1 LSFTAIAALIDNHL
15 SYPEG
20 KRFAAIFGASPS
32 KGARSPLLWN
42 AAFKAQGIEAQM
54 LPMDIPSERL
64 APLLAALDANP
75 NFVGGAI
82 AMPHKESV
90 ARWLGERV
98 TPEARAIGAVN
109 CLYRDTAGRL
119 MGTNTDG
126 EGAVVSYEKQVGSLS
141 GKSAVLLG
149 PGGAGKAV
157 AAFLARA
164 VKPHGRVTICGR
176 APMDH
181 LRLGA
186 AAWTDWKTIDFLLP
200 ATDVLVNCTSIG
212 AAAQIG
218 QSPLS
223 LEQVSKLPAHA
234 VVFDIIYQPSPSALL
249 QLAHQRGLQT
259 FDGAAMN
266 LEQAVL
272 AFGYA
277 VPQVA
282 DRASVSRAM
291 ELAKQAL
298 N

>member
-1 LSFTAIAALIDNHL
+1 
-15 SYPEG
+15 
-20 KRFAAIFGASPS
+20 
-32 KGARSPLLWN
+32 
-42 AAFKAQGIEAQM
+42 
-54 LPMDIPSERL
+54 
-64 APLLAALDANP
+64 
-75 NFVGGAI
+75 
-82 AMPHKESV
+82 
-90 ARWLGERV
+90 
-98 TPEARAIGAVN
+98 
-109 CLYRDTAGRL
+109 
-119 MGTNTDG
+119 
-126 EGAVVSYEKQVGSLS
+126 
-141 GKSAVLLG
+141 
-149 PGGAGKAV
+149 
-157 AAFLARA
+157 
-164 VKPHGRVTICGR
+164 
-176 APMDH
+176 MDH

-249 QLAHQRGLQT
+249 QLAHQRSLRT

-277 VPQVA
+277 VPGGVDISMA
-282 DRASVSRAM
+282 RSAM
-291 ELAKQAL
+291 EIAKRTL